1 VAPPNSPVSVLKGVG
16 SEPGKQFDEGEIKQI
31 KSEITLK
38 VKELQTLETEE
49 WRREACQ
56 KEEQRLQVI
65 AEKVL
70 TEMRESPDREK
81 AEIIGEN
88 AQVRKGKMHSQ
99 VLV

>member
-1 VAPPNSPVSVLKGVG
+1 VTPPNSSVSDLKGVG
-16 SEPGKQFDEGEIKQI
+16 SEPARQFDEGEIKQI

-49 WRREACQ
+49 WRREARQ
-56 KEEQRLQVI
+56 KEEQRLQEI

-81 AEIIGEN
+81 AEILERTLKSEK
-88 AQVRKGKMHSQ
+88 AT
-99 VLV
+99 